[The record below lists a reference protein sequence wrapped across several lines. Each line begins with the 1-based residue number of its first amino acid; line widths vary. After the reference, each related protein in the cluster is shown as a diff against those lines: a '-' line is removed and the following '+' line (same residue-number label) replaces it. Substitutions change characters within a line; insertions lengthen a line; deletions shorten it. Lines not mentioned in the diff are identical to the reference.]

1 MSIAK
6 IDKLAR
12 MANQIGAA
20 FGALP
25 EGEATASAA
34 AHFKLYWTPKMIR
47 EIVAYA
53 DTGAAGLNAVAAG
66 AVAALKRD
74 GGG

>member
-20 FGALP
+20 FGAMP
-25 EGEATASAA
+25 EREAIAGAA
-34 AHFKLYWTPKMIR
+34 AHLKLYWTPKMIH
-47 EIVAYA
+47 EIVTYA
-53 DTGAAGLNAVAAG
+53 DSGRAGLNAVAAG
-66 AVAALKRD
+66 AVATLRRD
-74 GGG
+74 GAG